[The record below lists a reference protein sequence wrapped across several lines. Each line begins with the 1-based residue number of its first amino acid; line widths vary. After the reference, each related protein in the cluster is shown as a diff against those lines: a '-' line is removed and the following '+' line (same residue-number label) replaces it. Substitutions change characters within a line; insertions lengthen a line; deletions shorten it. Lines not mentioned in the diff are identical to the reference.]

1 MQNKYTIQDIARHAG
16 VGATT
21 VSRVLNDH
29 PYVSEATRQKVLD
42 AIAEL
47 EYRPSFSA
55 RQMRTRSSRLI
66 GFLTDEVIT
75 TPYAVHMIK
84 GAEEALWTQDKM
96 LLVVSVGYDMQKTEA
111 AIEVLLERQV
121 EGIVY
126 AAFRHRPV
134 QLPDNITRV
143 PAVLA
148 DCFAVDQ
155 SLPAVV
161 PDEVQGGFDAT
172 TFLLKKGHRRIGFIN
187 LGRDRRDG
195 GNPEPAAMGRLQ
207 GYKQALA
214 DYDVAFAEGLL
225 RYTDGLPQTNYH
237 LALEIMQQPDPPTA
251 IFCGNDRTAMGC
263 YGALQSLNLRIPDDV
278 AVIGFDNHIEFAEYL
293 WPPLTTMQLPH
304 YEMGKWAIDY
314 LAQVAEAG
322 APPIQHRLPC
332 PLVERA
338 SV

>member
-1 MQNKYTIQDIARHAG
+1 MQRKYTIQDIARRAG

-29 PYVSEATRQKVLD
+29 PYVSEETRKKVMD

-47 EYRPSFSA
+47 DYRPSFSA
-55 RQMRTRSSRLI
+55 RQMRTRSSRLV

-75 TPYAVHMIK
+75 QPFAVHMIK
-84 GAEEALWTQDKM
+84 GAEEALWSQEKM
-96 LLVVSVGYDMQKTEA
+96 LLVVNVGYDRKKTEA

-134 QLPDNITRV
+134 DLPDNINRV

-148 DCFAVDQ
+148 DCYATDR
-155 SLPAVV
+155 SLPSVV
-161 PDEVQGGFDAT
+161 PNEVQGGYDAT
-172 TFLLKKGHRRIGFIN
+172 RLLLEKGHRRIGFIN

-195 GNPEPAAMGRLQ
+195 KSPEPAAIGRLG

-214 DYDVAFAEGLL
+214 EFGVAFDDSLL
-225 RYTDGLPQTNYH
+225 KYTDGLPRTNYQ
-237 LALEIMQQPDPPTA
+237 LTLDLMGQPDAPTA

-263 YGALQSLNLRIPDDV
+263 YGALQTLGLRIPEDV
-278 AVIGFDNHIEFAEYL
+278 AVIGFDNHIEFAEYV

-304 YEMGKWAIDY
+304 YEMGRWAVEY
-314 LAQVAEAG
+314 LAQSHDSQDS
-322 APPIQHRLPC
+322 PIQHLIEC
-332 PLVERA
+332 PLVERE

>member
-1 MQNKYTIQDIARHAG
+1 MQQKYTIQDIARRAG

-21 VSRVLNDH
+21 VSRVLNNH
-29 PYVSEATRQKVLD
+29 PYVSDETRQKVANAISELD
-42 AIAEL
+42 
-47 EYRPSFSA
+47 YRPSFSA
-55 RQMRTRSSRLI
+55 RQMRTNSSRLI

-84 GAEEALWTQDKM
+84 GAEEALWAQEKM
-96 LLVVSVGYDMQKTEA
+96 LLVISVGYDQKKTEA
-111 AIEVLLERQV
+111 TIEMLLERQV

-134 QLPDNITRV
+134 ELPDNITQV

-148 DCFAVDQ
+148 DCYAPDR
-155 SLPAVV
+155 SLPSVV
-161 PDEVQGGFDAT
+161 PDEAQGGYDAT
-172 TFLLKKGHRRIGFIN
+172 RTLLRKGHRRIGFIN
-187 LGRDRRDG
+187 LGRDLRDG
-195 GNPEPAAMGRLQ
+195 KNPEPAAIGRLR
-207 GYKQALA
+207 GYKKALTE
-214 DYDVAFAEGLL
+214 YDITFDENLL
-225 RYTDGLPQTNYH
+225 RYTDGIPQTNYH
-237 LALEIMQQPDPPTA
+237 LTLELMQQPDPPTA

-263 YGALQSLNLRIPDDV
+263 YGALQTLGLRIPHDV

-314 LAQVAEAG
+314 LTQNNKTHG
-322 APPIQHRLPC
+322 PPIQHMIKC
-332 PLVERA
+332 PLIERE